1 MDTIRGKIYIP
12 RYWMDGGWMFVVG
25 FLMRNDE
32 KIFE

>member
-1 MDTIRGKIYIP
+1 MDTIRGKNIHTQ
-12 RYWMDGGWMFVVG
+12 DNGGWMFVVG